1 MRATII
7 RINADEI
14 MDWDS
19 FHTVFKRDLG
29 FPDFY
34 GENMNAWIDCMT
46 DIDDPGAGM
55 TTFTINDDEL
65 AVLEVRGIRSFR
77 ERCPEQYAALVECSA
92 FVNYRRID
100 VGQRA
105 ILSLTLID

>member
-1 MRATII
+1 MRAAII
-7 RINADEI
+7 RMDAEEI

-19 FHTVFKRDLG
+19 FHAVFKRDLG

-34 GENMNAWIDCMT
+34 GENMDAWIDCMT
-46 DIDDPGAGM
+46 CLDDPNSGM
-55 TTFTINDDEL
+55 TTFTVTHDEL

-92 FVNYRRID
+92 FVNYRRVEI
-100 VGQRA
+100 GNRP